1 MKYIKNKCAKV
12 AWGWGKDLAIAL
24 IVVTIV
30 TTFFMQNLRV
40 QGTSMAPLLDN
51 SHMVIINKFVYKF
64 KSPQRGEIVGFHSDN
79 VSNPVV
85 KRIIGMPG
93 DLIDYRNEKL
103 YVNGTPINN
112 EDKNV
117 MMHGGDIK
125 YPFTVPQDTYFV
137 LGDNYNNSID
147 SRFNYIGCVPRNKI
161 IGRIDMRI
169 WPFWKN
175 PFLKEEIY

>member
-51 SHMVIINKFVYKF
+51 SHMVIINKFVYTF

-125 YPFTVPQDTYFV
+125 Y
-137 LGDNYNNSID
+137 NNSID

-169 WPFWKN
+169 WPFWTN